1 VRSASKFIALR
12 IYALEI
18 SSRLI
23 ITSLDEAW
31 STCQRKCNI
40 HSSRSLLSGDWIKL
54 SCYYKSGCFSEKFA
68 TVPESLCTLEKH

>member
-40 HSSRSLLSGDWIKL
+40 HSSRSLLSGD
-54 SCYYKSGCFSEKFA
+54 
-68 TVPESLCTLEKH
+68 